1 MKTGRYNI
9 KELLTHNEIEQI
21 IIPEIQRDYV
31 WKSKNVL
38 KLLESIT
45 KNFVDKKEANLVI
58 EIDGKKVTNLTIN
71 SYLEK
76 EYKKLLYN
84 TKIGFIYA
92 YHDNEYA
99 GKFFLIDGQ
108 QRFTTIYLLLLA
120 IYVKNKKQQNFKT
133 VYFQNNILKIDYK
146 VRENSHE
153 FMTNFI
159 TNELEEQSK
168 DITLSV
174 KYYKNEYE
182 KDETIKN
189 LINNYKVIQDFIEKN
204 SEKFLID
211 DCYDDFEEYV
221 EDYIEVNYFDT
232 NISEQGEQLYLYMN
246 SRGEFLSHQEKLK
259 SEIIKKEV
267 LPEDKKQIGRK
278 WEEWQ
283 NFFWKNRGYNYENA
297 NENADIGFE
306 EFLKWC
312 TIIHIC
318 TTEKSEEYLVFENL
332 KDRKQTTREA
342 KENYINRVKEKV
354 ENQKEYLNNYQ
365 NIQLTADYI
374 SQNFDAIVFLSN
386 LELKFVPISLKWFYQ
401 IDRTL
406 DYVQLLPLLYFI
418 TNSKWN
424 DESQKLLD
432 VKRLAM
438 LLKNT
443 TYFLSISKNPDSA
456 TIDALELIKSMCDG
470 GQTDIVY
477 FLNSNYSG
485 KFKTILTPNILKTLG
500 KFEEYEQRDKLENIV
515 WGINLNQDLNLFLKG
530 DTSILF
536 RTTEYYISNYETKL
550 NYHELLEKFYNIL
563 IAILENYEVYRNGSK
578 SDVFRQALLTFGDYT
593 VPTNGCNRFG
603 NRIEGCSFGYSEI
616 NSDNTEMTEIFQSE
630 KDNLIKMM
638 IALYENPK
646 FYLELIIE
654 NYTANDIKDWKYPF
668 IKIPQILKYCNKKRI
683 LWENDRRIIL
693 ISEKDKGYV
702 ELQCKLLQTIYKKY
716 KIKISNFN
724 ICEIAFDVVRG
735 KLIQQKDAFKIIIKY
750 QNKEW
755 KYVISTYNEDSQK
768 DLQPFIDGNLGILI
782 NNEIIPNNALIYTD
796 DDNISILENI
806 DNLNLIVDKLI
817 LQIETTIKL

>member
-38 KLLESIT
+38 KLIESIT
-45 KNFVDKKEANLVI
+45 KNFGDKKEANLVI

-76 EYKKLLYN
+76 EYKKLLHN

-133 VYFQNNILKIDYK
+133 VYFDNNILKIDYK

-159 TNELEEQSK
+159 KNELEEQSK

-204 SEKFLID
+204 SEKLLIN
-211 DCYDDFEEYV
+211 DCYDDFVEYV

-267 LPEDKKQIGRK
+267 LPEDKKLIGGK

-283 NFFWKNRGYNYENA
+283 NFFWKNRGYHNVNA

-312 TIIHIC
+312 AVIHIC
-318 TTEKSEEYLVFENL
+318 TTENSEEYLVFEKL

-342 KENYINRVKEKV
+342 KENYINRVKEKI
-354 ENQKEYLNNYQ
+354 ENQKELLNNYQ
-365 NIQLTADYI
+365 STQLTADYI
-374 SQNFDAIVFLSN
+374 SDNFNTIVYLSN
-386 LELKFVPISLKWFYQ
+386 LDLKYIPISLNWFYQ

-406 DYVQLLPLLYFI
+406 DYVQLLPLIYFI

-424 DESQKLLD
+424 CNLPQK
-432 VKRLAM
+432 
-438 LLKNT
+438 
-443 TYFLSISKNPDSA
+443 
-456 TIDALELIKSMCDG
+456 
-470 GQTDIVY
+470 
-477 FLNSNYSG
+477 
-485 KFKTILTPNILKTLG
+485 
-500 KFEEYEQRDKLENIV
+500 
-515 WGINLNQDLNLFLKG
+515 
-530 DTSILF
+530 
-536 RTTEYYISNYETKL
+536 
-550 NYHELLEKFYNIL
+550 
-563 IAILENYEVYRNGSK
+563 
-578 SDVFRQALLTFGDYT
+578 
-593 VPTNGCNRFG
+593 
-603 NRIEGCSFGYSEI
+603 
-616 NSDNTEMTEIFQSE
+616 
-630 KDNLIKMM
+630 
-638 IALYENPK
+638 
-646 FYLELIIE
+646 
-654 NYTANDIKDWKYPF
+654 
-668 IKIPQILKYCNKKRI
+668 
-683 LWENDRRIIL
+683 
-693 ISEKDKGYV
+693 
-702 ELQCKLLQTIYKKY
+702 
-716 KIKISNFN
+716 
-724 ICEIAFDVVRG
+724 
-735 KLIQQKDAFKIIIKY
+735 
-750 QNKEW
+750 
-755 KYVISTYNEDSQK
+755 
-768 DLQPFIDGNLGILI
+768 
-782 NNEIIPNNALIYTD
+782 
-796 DDNISILENI
+796 
-806 DNLNLIVDKLI
+806 
-817 LQIETTIKL
+817 